1 MKNLEFNQMEEI
13 QAGGCGKVGGAMGV
27 AGGILTIA
35 LLASPA
41 GAIGVSLGWVL
52 AAAFGTSFSVAGIG
66 CGLADLLE

>member
-1 MKNLEFNQMEEI
+1 MKKLESIQMENLE
-13 QAGGCGKVGGAMGV
+13 AGGCGKIGGAMGV

-41 GAIGVSLGWVL
+41 GAIGISLGWGL

-66 CGLADLLE
+66 CGIADLL